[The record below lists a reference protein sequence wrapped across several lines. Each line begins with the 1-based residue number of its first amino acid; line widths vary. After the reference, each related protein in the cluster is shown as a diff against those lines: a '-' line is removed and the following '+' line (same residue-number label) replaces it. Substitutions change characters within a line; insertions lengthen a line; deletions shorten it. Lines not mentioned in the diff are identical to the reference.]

1 MPKRD
6 RWVMALY
13 DESMWANNAF
23 IKDFGFDFNEIFL
36 TDLNNCSYHGIKLAE
51 EMGDDGLINSKF
63 GDKLYGNC
71 HDLANY
77 MALKY
82 NLGVETSFVK
92 NLFGNKTVH
101 SYNYDECYVYDAS
114 RNIIMRKEDFKRVN
128 NPKVIN
134 KMSLSE
140 FLEKR
145 SLLIDEE
152 KINSVYRLALK
163 RYKK

>member
-1 MPKRD
+1 
-6 RWVMALY
+6 MALY

-23 IKDFGFDFNEIFL
+23 IKDFGFDFNGIFL

-92 NLFGNKTVH
+92 ISLGIRQFTH
-101 SYNYDECYVYDAS
+101 
-114 RNIIMRKEDFKRVN
+114 IIMMNVMFMM
-128 NPKVIN
+128 P
-134 KMSLSE
+134 
-140 FLEKR
+140 LEI
-145 SLLIDEE
+145 LL
-152 KINSVYRLALK
+152 
-163 RYKK
+163 